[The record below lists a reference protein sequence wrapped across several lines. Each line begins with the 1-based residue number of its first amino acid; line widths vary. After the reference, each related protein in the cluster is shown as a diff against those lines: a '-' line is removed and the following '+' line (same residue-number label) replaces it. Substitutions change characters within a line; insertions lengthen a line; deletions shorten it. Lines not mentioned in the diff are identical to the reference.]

1 MNLRS
6 RLESRQIAGV
16 EVEERVSCYR
26 KKVEPWFFLPPLV
39 AGILLLALKVSGE
52 EVRVFLWLNREAEIA
67 GEMFWLG
74 LMTLGDGLV
83 VCVLLLPFFRRKPAF
98 VVAMVLSWVLV
109 TICVQA
115 IKYLVNAPRPL
126 EALPGANFHL
136 IGANY
141 RSKSFPSGHAA
152 TASMFAAGAYLFFRR
167 RFAWVLVGMV
177 AILISVSRIA
187 MGIHWPTDVL
197 VGSVIGWLLVGL
209 GSTLTKRFEL
219 DPQPIVQWVV
229 GIWLV
234 ALAIVLLVHN
244 FTDYTQVFRLQQI
257 ISAACLVVGFGEI
270 FVRPRTGPG
279 HGKRS
284 LLEDNTS
291 SEKGVL

>member
-1 MNLRS
+1 LRS
-6 RLESRQIAGV
+6 TLESRQIVSV
-16 EVEERVSCYR
+16 EVEERVSSYR
-26 KKVEPWFFLPPLV
+26 KEIKAWFFLPPLI
-39 AGILLLALKVSGE
+39 AGILLLALKISGDE
-52 EVRVFLWLNREAEIA
+52 ARVFLWLNREAEIV

-136 IGANY
+136 IGAPY

-167 RFAWVLVGMV
+167 RFEWVLVGMV

-197 VGSVIGWLLVGL
+197 AGSMIGWLLGGF
-209 GSTLTKRFEL
+209 GSTLAKRFEL
-219 DPQPIVQWVV
+219 EAQPIVRWVV

-244 FTDYTQVFRLQQI
+244 FTDYAQVFRLQQI
-257 ISAACLVVGFGEI
+257 ISAACLVIGFGEI
-270 FVRPRTGPG
+270 FVWPRKGKG
-279 HGKRS
+279 DGKRS
-284 LLEDNTS
+284 LRDDNTV

>member
-1 MNLRS
+1 
-6 RLESRQIAGV
+6 V
-16 EVEERVSCYR
+16 EVEERVRFYR
-26 KKVEPWFFLPPLV
+26 KEIEAWFFLPPLV
-39 AGILLLALKVSGE
+39 AAILLVALKVSVE
-52 EVRVFLWLNREAEIA
+52 EARVFLWLNREGEIV

-83 VCVLLLPFFRRKPAF
+83 ICVLLLPFFRRKPAF